1 MTRIDE
7 KSIWWRRA
15 SSLWSHLRLPNG
27 RRVDGLTA
35 GDPRVSSQQGLTSSA
50 TSTTAHEH
58 ERPTSRS
65 NPGRH
70 PKDRVLKPT
79 DLFDKCEA
87 FTKPLELQ
95 ASGIYPYFQPIGESE
110 GTEVEIK
117 GKRMLMVGSNNYLGV
132 THDPRVREAAIK
144 AIERFGS
151 GCTGSR
157 FLNGTLEL
165 HEELEER
172 LAKFLGYESAL
183 VFTTGFQTN
192 LGVISSLIGRG
203 DVIFTDR
210 ENHASIMDGCR
221 LGFGEMRKFR
231 HNDMADLEEQLRRE
245 APRLRGGQL
254 IIVDGV
260 FSMLGDLA
268 ELPRI
273 CELAGEYGA
282 RILVDDAHSVGV
294 MGEHGRGTAEHF
306 GVEDKVDLVLGTF
319 SKSFGSIGG
328 YVAGSDDVMR
338 WVKHHARSMIFSA
351 SLPPASCAATLAALD
366 IIEQEPER
374 RVRLHENA
382 EFMRKGLHELG
393 FDTGPSVTPVIPILV
408 GERHATFQFWR
419 ELYDHGVFTN
429 PITTPAVPP
438 GMDLLRTSVMATH
451 TREQLQEVLDVVARV
466 ARKLRLVA

>member
-1 MTRIDE
+1 M
-7 KSIWWRRA
+7 
-15 SSLWSHLRLPNG
+15 P
-27 RRVDGLTA
+27 
-35 GDPRVSSQQGLTSSA
+35 P
-50 TSTTAHEH
+50 
-58 ERPTSRS
+58 
-65 NPGRH
+65 
-70 PKDRVLKPT
+70 
-79 DLFDKCEA
+79 DLFAKCAA
-87 FTKPLELQ
+87 FTKPDELM
-95 ASGIYPYFQPIGESE
+95 AVGLYPYFHAIGESE
-110 GTEVEIK
+110 GTEVEIQ

-132 THDPRVREAAIK
+132 THDARVREAAIR
-144 AIERFGS
+144 AVERFGS

-172 LAKFLGYESAL
+172 LARFLGTEAAL

-192 LGVISSLIGRG
+192 LGVISSLVGRG
-203 DVIFTDR
+203 DVIYTDR

-221 LGFGEMRKFR
+221 LGFGELRKFR
-231 HNDMADLEEQLRRE
+231 HNDTNELEELLRRE
-245 APRLRGGQL
+245 APRLRGGQM

-273 CELAGEYGA
+273 CELAEEYGA
-282 RILVDDAHSVGV
+282 RVLVDDAHSIGV
-294 MGEHGRGTAEHF
+294 MGAHGRGTAEHF

-328 YVAGSDDVMR
+328 YVGGTREVIR
-338 WVKHHARSMIFSA
+338 WVKHHGRSMIFSA
-351 SLPPASCAATLAALD
+351 SLPPASCAATLAALE

-374 RVRLHENA
+374 RLRLHDNA
-382 EFMRKGLHELG
+382 NFMRQGLHELG

-408 GERHATFQFWR
+408 GEREATFAFWR
-419 ELYDHGVFTN
+419 ELFDNGVFTN
-429 PITTPAVPP
+429 PVTSPAVPK

-451 TREQLQEVLDVVARV
+451 TRDQLQEVLDVIARV